1 MAIVIS
7 EYIIRQTKLTEEEF
21 RLKLALMLFEKN
33 ILTFGQA
40 QRFSGLNVLAF
51 QALLVENEVA
61 LHYDWDDYQDDR
73 KTLNSL
79 STKPS

>member
-40 QRFSGLNVLAF
+40 RRFSGLNVLGF
-51 QALLVENEVA
+51 QDLLVKNEVA

-73 KTLNSL
+73 KTLDSL
-79 STKPS
+79 SAKPS